1 MWFYISV
8 FVWLFILYYVLTYE
22 RQMVKHMIDKS
33 IGRRIKKRR
42 EELGYTQEQF
52 AEKTGLT
59 INYISTIERGV
70 SFPRYEKLI
79 LILNTLETSA
89 DAIFYEVLDYA
100 NEAKSSVLSEM
111 IGKLP
116 VEEQKRI
123 LDTVEFMINQAE
135 K

>member
-1 MWFYISV
+1 
-8 FVWLFILYYVLTYE
+8 
-22 RQMVKHMIDKS
+22 MIDKS